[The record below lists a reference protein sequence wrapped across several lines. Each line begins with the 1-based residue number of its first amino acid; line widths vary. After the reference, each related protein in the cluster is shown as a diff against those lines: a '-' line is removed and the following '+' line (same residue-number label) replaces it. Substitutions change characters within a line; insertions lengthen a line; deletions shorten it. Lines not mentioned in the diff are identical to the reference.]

1 VSELFFSYIIFMYV
15 TSIYYLFHNMEPE
28 LREGRTAPSPSPAW
42 APSGLGDK
50 DISHSIDKALIQV

>member
-1 VSELFFSYIIFMYV
+1 
-15 TSIYYLFHNMEPE
+15 MEPE